1 MSWSISTLT
10 ATVLFVQQLDRL
22 VHLAERALAEQLA
35 ELEGVYVDHAAA
47 FLRCG
52 GVRVSGGAKRVLQA
66 AEANTSQLAIHRA
79 PDTAD
84 VSLAVA
90 ITAQLSM
97 STPAPAP
104 ITPQASK
111 GTLIRRL
118 SSLEVQPKS
127 ELRGVRL
134 SQLLWPFGAAGR
146 RFRRIIDPADDSAA
160 IAVPTIDCFISHA
173 WADAWP
179 LKYVA
184 LIYHFHADGA
194 AACVVVLVF
203 FAFFIENSLPELL
216 PSGWPLWIPR
226 ASELD
231 GSTHYVPQ
239 LCYFV
244 AVVSF
249 LPLMLLGRFVRDRVC
264 FFDACC
270 VPQDD
275 KKQKAAGIESLG
287 AIVSRS
293 ERLVVLVD
301 ENTFTRLWCLFEV
314 ASFTAAP
321 AAADASTSS
330 RSTRRCASSPSSRS
344 LPSRSSAR

>member
-1 MSWSISTLT
+1 M
-10 ATVLFVQQLDRL
+10 A
-22 VHLAERALAEQLA
+22 
-35 ELEGVYVDHAAA
+35 GV
-47 FLRCG
+47 
-52 GVRVSGGAKRVLQA
+52 QA
-66 AEANTSQLAIHRA
+66 AEGRLHSAIHSSRCGIGR
-79 PDTAD
+79 T
-84 VSLAVA
+84 SLSGCL
-90 ITAQLSM
+90 TLLSM

-134 SQLLWPFGAAGR
+134 RQLLWPFGAAGR
-146 RFRRIIDPADDSAA
+146 RFRRIIEPADDSAA

-184 LIYHFHADGA
+184 LTYHFHADGA

-203 FAFFIENSLPELL
+203 FAFFVENSLPELL

-275 KKQKAAGIESLG
+275 TKHKAA
-287 AIVSRS
+287 AI
-293 ERLVVLVD
+293 
-301 ENTFTRLWCLFEV
+301 
-314 ASFTAAP
+314 
-321 AAADASTSS
+321 
-330 RSTRRCASSPSSRS
+330 
-344 LPSRSSAR
+344 